1 MFETCQ
7 HIAMELLRGILGKG
21 LPKVSWWN
29 LCVTVLTCTRATG
42 HGLERNV
49 FSIGQGSAMMLG
61 LEPATEDMPAIAD
74 LLLRPQ
80 FIFMLLSRL
89 VGFWAQRML
98 A

>member
-1 MFETCQ
+1 MCDSCMYSCNRPW
-7 HIAMELLRGILGKG
+7 IIKKR
-21 LPKVSWWN
+21 
-29 LCVTVLTCTRATG
+29 
-42 HGLERNV
+42 
-49 FSIGQGSAMMLG
+49 FSIGQGSAMMFG

-89 VGFWAQRML
+89 VGFWARRML